1 MIVYGKIKKLE
12 LMAEQYTALEN
23 GGVMGQA
30 SVSVCVAELSS
41 ERNGLSSVK
50 APRSPKPEKKEWK
63 QWSITVKN

>member
-30 SVSVCVAELSS
+30 IVSVCVAELYS

-50 APRSPKPEKKEWK
+50 VGEQAKALS
-63 QWSITVKN
+63 